1 MDVEFTGES
10 GLVVFDD
17 EGERKYT
24 TYDISVMEEDER
36 GRYYRG
42 IMGNW
47 DGRIVTINDHK
58 PLPKL
63 RALINEYPP
72 NIMSLPKL
80 EVRYGK
86 IGLLRYEKVWVRVR
100 GNRSTVLENR
110 GTLR

>member
-1 MDVEFTGES
+1 MQFAGES

-24 TYDISVMEEDER
+24 TYDISIMEEDQM

-42 IMGNW
+42 FIGKW
-47 DGRIVTINDHK
+47 DGMRVTINDHK

-80 EVRYGK
+80 EVQ
-86 IGLLRYEKVWVRVR
+86 
-100 GNRSTVLENR
+100 
-110 GTLR
+110 